1 MDKVKTG
8 ELIREARKAKNY
20 TQSEL
25 GDMLGV
31 TNKAISRWEC
41 GDSFPDV
48 GVLENLAQI
57 LGLKIQDIVTG
68 EIHQVEEI
76 NTEQALAELLRQSK
90 IQLREKK
97 NRVLGILLA
106 FATFFCGILA
116 GTVGLSGSVLFFDDA
131 HGAVYYVLFA
141 LTLTIIVYGWSVQDG
156 DAVSN
161 SKKVKVISII
171 SAISLFWAVFMTG
184 AVSLLVNNGYVP
196 FGMELGK
203 IGPFIAIQLII
214 VFVLNIIQIAVE
226 LFWLVKRSGEIHF
239 CFILQ
244 ATVLYISAL
253 YGNLLH
259 RMASVDEFFTSLLVR
274 TGIVMVEMTIAL
286 IIMRIIT
293 ARKN

>member
-76 NTEQALAELLRQSK
+76 NTEQALTELLRQSK

-244 ATVLYISAL
+244 AAVLYISAL

-274 TGIVMVEMTIAL
+274 TGIVMVEMTIAF
-286 IIMRIIT
+286 IIMKIVK
-293 ARKN
+293 AGKK

>member
-41 GDSFPDV
+41 GESFPDV
-48 GVLENLAQI
+48 GVLENLAQV

-68 EIHQVEEI
+68 ETHQVEEI

-97 NRVLGILLA
+97 NRVMGIILA
-106 FATFFCGILA
+106 FATLFCGILA
-116 GTVGLSGSVLFFDDA
+116 GTVGLSGSVLLFDDA

-141 LTLTIIVYGWSVQDG
+141 LTLTIILYGWSVQDG

-161 SKKVKVISII
+161 SKKVKVMSII

-226 LFWLVKRSGEIHF
+226 LFWLVKGTGEIHF
-239 CFILQ
+239 GFILQ
-244 ATVLYISAL
+244 AAVLYISAL

-259 RMASVDEFFTSLLVR
+259 RMSSVAEFFISIFVR
-274 TGIVMVEMTIAL
+274 TGIVMVEMAIAF
-286 IIMRIIT
+286 IIMKIVK
-293 ARKN
+293 AGKK

>member
-106 FATFFCGILA
+106 FATLFCGVLA
-116 GTVGLSGSVLFFDDA
+116 GIAGLSGSIFCFDDA
-131 HGAVYYVLFA
+131 HGTEYYVLFA

-161 SKKVKVISII
+161 SKKVKVMSII

-184 AVSLLVNNGYVP
+184 AVSLLVSNGYVP

-203 IGPFIAIQLII
+203 IGPFIAIQLIV
-214 VFVLNIIQIAVE
+214 VFVLNIILIAVE
-226 LFWLVKRSGEIHF
+226 LFWLVKGSGEIHF

-244 ATVLYISAL
+244 AAVLYISAL

-259 RMASVDEFFTSLLVR
+259 RMASVDEFFTSLFVR
-274 TGIVMVEMTIAL
+274 TGVVMAEMAIAF
-286 IIMRIIT
+286 IIMKIVK
-293 ARKN
+293 AGKK

>member
-48 GVLENLAQI
+48 GVLENLAQV

-244 ATVLYISAL
+244 AAVLYISAL

-274 TGIVMVEMTIAL
+274 TGIVMVEMTIAF
-286 IIMRIIT
+286 IIMKIVK
-293 ARKN
+293 AGKK